1 MEVCLIETLGERI
14 RKLRKQ
20 QKLTLEALA
29 GNELTKGM
37 LSLIE
42 NNKANPSMDSLSYIA
57 KRLGVEVVE
66 LLEEVSM
73 QELRH
78 VVEKAEKLYHTKFHD
93 LTDEYEQLIKLVEPY
108 VAKLT
113 QGYEAA
119 RLLEMYSRSLFRVKK
134 EGWQTHSDKAA
145 SIYEEL
151 NIIPRRVEIGIF
163 RAMVKFTGHDYAGSL
178 KLMLK
183 ERSEIEM
190 NHAFIDPMSKIDLDY
205 HEAILH
211 YAVGDTESAT
221 RVMEIAIDFSKQHR
235 VFYNIDSLYRLAA
248 IHAMMTFDE
257 DKTRFYSK
265 KLELYGEFTEDKEAF
280 FFPSFLK
287 VHYLN
292 SYKHEYGEAL
302 RFLEPH
308 IKDYE
313 KGNGKDQS
321 SHLCLEKGKAF
332 HGLQRYDEALVSL
345 EKVVIADYVHHPL
358 DLSIFYEADAYI
370 ARCHLKLGN
379 KEEAIRYAEKALAN
393 ISPMPH
399 TPYKEFIMKTYELI
413 TI

>member
-1 MEVCLIETLGERI
+1 MEVCPIETLGERI

-20 QKLTLEALA
+20 QKLTLETLA

-57 KRLGVEVVE
+57 KRLGVEVTE
-66 LLEEVSM
+66 LLEEVST

-78 VVEKAEKLYHTKFHD
+78 VVEKAEKLYHTNFHD
-93 LTDEYEQLIKLVEPY
+93 LTDEYEQLIQLVEPY
-108 VAKLT
+108 VTKLT

-119 RLLEMYSRSLFRVKK
+119 RLLEMYSRTLFRVKK

-145 SIYEEL
+145 SIYEEM
-151 NIIPRRVEIGIF
+151 NIIPRRVDIGIF
-163 RAMVKFTGHDYAGSL
+163 RAMVKFTAHDYAGAL
-178 KLMLK
+178 EIMLK

-190 NHAFIDPMSKIDLDY
+190 KHAFIDPMSKIDLDY

-211 YAVGDTESAT
+211 YAVGDTESAK
-221 RVMEIAIDFSKQHR
+221 RVMEIAIDFSKQQR
-235 VFYNIDSLYRLAA
+235 FFYNIDSLYRLAA

-257 DKTRFYSK
+257 EKTLFYSK
-265 KLELYGEFTEDKEAF
+265 KLELYGEFTDDEEAF

-292 SYKHEYGEAL
+292 SYKQEYGEAL

-308 IKDYE
+308 IKEYE
-313 KGNGKDQS
+313 KGKGQS
-321 SHLCLEKGKAF
+321 SHLCLEKGKAL
-332 HGLQRYDEALVSL
+332 HGLKRFEEALDSL
-345 EKVVIADYVHHPL
+345 EKVVIADYIHHPL

-370 ARCHLKLGN
+370 ARCHLELGN
-379 KEEAIRYAEKALAN
+379 KEESIRYAKKALAN
-393 ISPMPH
+393 ISAMPH
-399 TPYKEFIMKTYELI
+399 TPYKEFIMKTYEL
-413 TI
+413 TTQ